1 MENDDKAKEQ
11 LINELEAKRKQAE
24 EKIKQAAEEWR
35 TTFDSITDLVSIQD
49 KDSRL
54 IRVNKA
60 FANAFN
66 RLILCSY
73 PWQYSL
79 R

>member
-35 TTFDSITDLVSIQD
+35 TTFDSITDLVSVQD

-66 RLILCSY
+66 RLILYSY